1 VRPNAASPARL
12 VGNRHTLRPVFPAI
26 ARCASCNSLRGA
38 PDALGSAHSLPAA
51 YGMLAGMKAGMS
63 RVRGVM
69 AGETVKRTLLGGG
82 LFGVSQGCAGLALG
96 CLVVWVAL
104 ALTITLLWA
113 LVAFIASLI
122 PL

>member
-1 VRPNAASPARL
+1 MR
-12 VGNRHTLRPVFPAI
+12 
-26 ARCASCNSLRGA
+26 NSA
-38 PDALGSAHSLPAA
+38 PDA

-63 RVRGVM
+63 RVRGVV
-69 AGETVKRTLLGGG
+69 AGETVKRTLLGSG

-96 CLVVWVAL
+96 CLVVWMAL

>member
-1 VRPNAASPARL
+1 M
-12 VGNRHTLRPVFPAI
+12 
-26 ARCASCNSLRGA
+26 
-38 PDALGSAHSLPAA
+38 GSAHSLPTA

-63 RVRGVM
+63 RVRGVV
-69 AGETVKRTLLGGG
+69 AGETVKRTLLGSG

>member
-1 VRPNAASPARL
+1 M
-12 VGNRHTLRPVFPAI
+12 GNRHTLRPVFPAI

-63 RVRGVM
+63 RVRGVV
-69 AGETVKRTLLGGG
+69 AGETVKRTLLGSG